1 MLAPMIASTLL
12 AIEGILAS
20 PTKRAPRNVEIALRR
35 LRAEASAIPD
45 MPTDGAASSSARWAI
60 NTNELRRRILSDDP
74 RDFLRWEVIRRTMFV
89 GSERYIRTELDEL
102 RNDHAWQQRWKPA
115 LREDRMGSPPG
126 YPGYRLT
133 SANMIHH
140 AYHVMRF
147 ERATGSSIAD
157 LDCVFEF
164 GGGYGGMCRLFHRLG
179 FRGRYIIL
187 DLPIFSALQR
197 FYLACLGPTDSS
209 QQADAPDMD
218 VHCVREAG
226 AVAPLLQ
233 GSSRLF
239 FATWSFSEVPK
250 HVRNLSHDAIA
261 RCTHFMLAYQD
272 RFEDLVNASMPADL
286 AAVAPSSTHWQCE
299 AMRHLPGSN
308 YMIGCPAPRS

>member
-1 MLAPMIASTLL
+1 
-12 AIEGILAS
+12 
-20 PTKRAPRNVEIALRR
+20 
-35 LRAEASAIPD
+35 
-45 MPTDGAASSSARWAI
+45 
-60 NTNELRRRILSDDP
+60 
-74 RDFLRWEVIRRTMFV
+74 
-89 GSERYIRTELDEL
+89 
-102 RNDHAWQQRWKPA
+102 
-115 LREDRMGSPPG
+115 
-126 YPGYRLT
+126 
-133 SANMIHH
+133 MIHH

-157 LDCVFEF
+157 LDSVFEF

-187 DLPIFSALQR
+187 DLPLFSALQR
-197 FYLACLGPTDSS
+197 FYLACLGPTGSTPS
-209 QQADAPDMD
+209 ADGPELDA
-218 VHCVREAG
+218 HCVSDAD
-226 AVAPLLQ
+226 AVAPLLR

-250 HVRNLSHDAIA
+250 PVRIMSHDAIS

-286 AAVAPSSTHWQCE
+286 ASVAPPSTCWHCE

-308 YMIGCPAPRS
+308 YMIGRPASRS

>member
-1 MLAPMIASTLL
+1 MLVRMIASTLL

-20 PTKRAPRNVEIALRR
+20 PWKRAPRNVEVALRR
-35 LRAEASAIPD
+35 LRAEASAIPEL
-45 MPTDGAASSSARWAI
+45 PTEGAASSSAQWAV
-60 NTNELRRRILSDDP
+60 NTNELRRRILSEDP
-74 RDFLRWEVIRRTMFV
+74 RDFLRWDVIRRTMFV
-89 GSERYIRTELDEL
+89 GSERYICTELDEL
-102 RNDHAWQQRWKPA
+102 RNDRAWQLRWKPA
-115 LREDRMGSPPG
+115 LREDRIGSPPG
-126 YPGYRLT
+126 YSGYRLT

-147 ERATGSSIAD
+147 ERATGAGIAD

-197 FYLACLGPTDSS
+197 FYLACVGPTSS
-209 QQADAPDMD
+209 RQGTDVTDMD
-218 VHCVREAG
+218 VHCVSDAE

-250 HVRNLSHDAIA
+250 HVRGLSHDAIS

-272 RFEDLVNASMPADL
+272 RFEDLVNASMPVDL
-286 AAVAPSSTHWQCE
+286 AAVAPPSTRWQGQ

-308 YMIGCPAPRS
+308 YMIGCPAPRA